1 MRASRAALAAI
12 RGAYSQPPVEQEVR
26 VIPGSASDEQLV
38 QAALRGSSEA
48 FAVLVRRY
56 RDGLFRFLLL
66 RCGSRADAE
75 DALQDALVNAWRYL
89 ASYDPRWRFSTW
101 LYRIAIRNAASR
113 RGGARPGDGES
124 VDAIAADAD
133 TLADWIERDVRENLW
148 LTARRI
154 LSGEAYAAMWLHYVE
169 DLPLAEVA
177 AALDRSRS
185 WAKVTLMRSRRR
197 LKKEYDKKG
206 VSR

>member
-1 MRASRAALAAI
+1 MLSRSCAGERDI
-12 RGAYSQPPVEQEVR
+12 D
-26 VIPGSASDEQLV
+26 ASDEQLV
-38 QAALRGSSEA
+38 QAAMRGSSDA

-66 RCGSRADAE
+66 RCDTRADAE

-89 ASYDPRWRFSTW
+89 ASYDSRWRFSTW
-101 LYRIAIRNAASR
+101 LYRIAIRNAARAR
-113 RGGARPGDGES
+113 RRVRPVDGGAAE
-124 VDAIAADAD
+124 AAADD
-133 TLADWIERDVRENLW
+133 GDPLVDWIERDARDNLW

-154 LSGEAYAAMWLHYVE
+154 LSGDAYAAMWLHYVE

-185 WAKVTLMRSRRR
+185 WTKVTLMRSRNR
-197 LKKEYDKKG
+197 LKKEYDHDGKTG
-206 VSR
+206 